1 MKLKKKLILDHCGS
15 SSQSRSKVRETLWGI
30 VEKISRDSKMKVEE
44 PTDVHPELS
53 FVGLP
58 VSFTSTSK
66 STKQKRGRN
75 NEVSNTAV
83 KGDGLITLPLPKYNG
98 TLLEHHVYYV
108 RNHPTLNGATV
119 RVVGVA
125 ADVPVGSWAVVRI
138 IDHDRIGT
146 GATLRRVQLAE
157 IPAAERADAHKKV
170 QLDELFINQLGM
182 PENIHLKY
190 WDQRYRLLS
199 RYDAGVRLDEESWYS
214 ITPEAVAKHVTAS
227 CIGRSKALGC
237 KLNRVIDC
245 FSGCGGNT
253 IPFVAL
259 GKEVV
264 SVDLDP
270 VKLEYLR

>member
-1 MKLKKKLILDHCGS
+1 
-15 SSQSRSKVRETLWGI
+15 
-30 VEKISRDSKMKVEE
+30 
-44 PTDVHPELS
+44 
-53 FVGLP
+53 
-58 VSFTSTSK
+58 
-66 STKQKRGRN
+66 
-75 NEVSNTAV
+75 
-83 KGDGLITLPLPKYNG
+83 
-98 TLLEHHVYYV
+98 
-108 RNHPTLNGATV
+108 
-119 RVVGVA
+119 
-125 ADVPVGSWAVVRI
+125 VGSWAVVRI